1 MKARKLDNG
10 QIVTYG
16 RLPLEWKDKN
26 GLHLNFRK
34 TEDATVFGFYDVVIP
49 EHDKVTEG
57 LSEIKWNGK
66 KKIFTYSVVKKDV
79 EGTYEH
85 KEPIVD
91 KDGNA
96 VLDKKGEPTYNITTK
111 PIHDKDRLK
120 KNHIKSIKNKA
131 GDLLSY
137 TDWYVIRKAERDV
150 TIPSDI
156 VGDRLEILSRAD
168 ELIAEVNAL
177 TTAEA
182 LLKYTFEFFSVAAT
196 VNNK

>member
-1 MKARKLDNG
+1 MKAIKTDNG

-16 RLPLEWKDKN
+16 RLPLEWKDEN

-34 TEDATVFGFYDVVIP
+34 TTDPTVFGFYDVVIP

-91 KDGNA
+91 EDGKA
-96 VLDKKGEPTYNITTK
+96 VLDADGEPTYDVTTK
-111 PIHDKDRLK
+111 PINDKDKL
-120 KNHIKSIKNKA
+120 KA
-131 GDLLSY
+131 GYIESINAEAGRRLQP

-150 TIPSDI
+150 TIPSNI
-156 VGDRLEILSRAD
+156 VGDRLELLSRAD

-182 LLKYTFEFFSVAAT
+182 LLKYTYEFFPV
-196 VNNK
+196 VIEKE

>member
-16 RLPLEWKDKN
+16 RLPLEWKDEN

-49 EHDKVTEG
+49 EHDKVTQG

-91 KDGNA
+91 EDGKA
-96 VLDKKGEPTYNITTK
+96 VLDADGERNTKKTQNQQTPKTVK
-111 PIHDKDRLK
+111 PR
-120 KNHIKSIKNKA
+120 
-131 GDLLSY
+131 
-137 TDWYVIRKAERDV
+137 
-150 TIPSDI
+150 
-156 VGDRLEILSRAD
+156 
-168 ELIAEVNAL
+168 
-177 TTAEA
+177 
-182 LLKYTFEFFSVAAT
+182 
-196 VNNK
+196 

>member
-34 TEDATVFGFYDVVIP
+34 TTDPTVFGFYDVVIP
-49 EHDKVTEG
+49 THDKVTQG
-57 LSEIKWNGK
+57 LSEIEWNDEK
-66 KKIFTYSVVKKDV
+66 NIFTYSVVEKDV

-91 KDGNA
+91 EDGKA
-96 VLDKKGEPTYNITTK
+96 VLDADGEPTYNVTTK
-111 PIHDKDRLK
+111 PIHDKDKLK
-120 KNHIKSIKNKA
+120 ANHISGIKNEA
-131 GDLLSY
+131 GRLLNP
-137 TDWYVIRKAERDV
+137 TDWYTSRKSELDKD
-150 TIPSDI
+150 IPSD
-156 VGDRLEILSRAD
+156 VLADRKKIRDRAD
-168 ELIAEVNAL
+168 ELEAEVNAL

-182 LLKYTFEFFSVAAT
+182 LLKYNFEFFPV
-196 VNNK
+196 VIEKE

>member
-1 MKARKLDNG
+1 MKARKLENG

-16 RLPLEWKDKN
+16 RLPLEWKDEN

-91 KDGNA
+91 EDGKA
-96 VLDKKGEPTYNITTK
+96 VLDKKGEPTYDVTTK
-111 PIHDKDRLK
+111 PIHDKDKLKAQFIESINAEAGIRLQP
-120 KNHIKSIKNKA
+120 
-131 GDLLSY
+131 

-182 LLKYTFEFFSVAAT
+182 LLKYTFEFFPV
-196 VNNK
+196 VIEKE

>member
-1 MKARKLDNG
+1 MKAIKTDNG

-16 RLPLEWKDKN
+16 RLPLEWKDEN

-34 TEDATVFGFYDVVIP
+34 TTDPTVFGFYDVVTP
-49 EHDKVTEG
+49 EYDKVTQG
-57 LSEIKWNGK
+57 LSEIQWDDEKN
-66 KKIFTYSVVKKDV
+66 IFTYSVVEKDV

-91 KDGNA
+91 EDGKA
-96 VLDKKGEPTYNITTK
+96 VLDADGEPTYNVTTK
-111 PIHDKDRLK
+111 PIYDKDKLKAQFIESINAEAGRRLQP
-120 KNHIKSIKNKA
+120 
-131 GDLLSY
+131 

-150 TIPSDI
+150 TIPSNI
-156 VGDRLEILSRAD
+156 VGDRLELLSRAD

-182 LLKYTFEFFSVAAT
+182 LLKYTFEFFPV
-196 VNNK
+196 VIEKE